1 MKVLASLN
9 NLVQV
14 LLKSDGILRKLCW
27 FEYSLIS
34 VKRGGHLGYSLD
46 FMPSLRP
53 TQICIIKNNE
63 TLINIFLLI
72 FVTLFSLSIINFG
85 HISP

>member
-14 LLKSDGILRKLCW
+14 LFKSDGILRKLCW

-34 VKRGGHLGYSLD
+34 VKRGGHLGYSLL
-46 FMPSLRP
+46 PSLNP

-72 FVTLFSLSIINFG
+72 FVTLFSLLIINFG